1 MQEDVLIKIIDKYG
15 RFTSDYIRKILRQW
29 NETAQKIRDNAAKN
43 RIAKWVEE
51 RYRISNARKNWKK
64 LVDLYDLYVQK
75 RPLYD
80 IRKRLIEFLTLRDL
94 TDKLRYRFT
103 KTGKDQLKEGVDY
116 ITLLKF
122 LKQLFENWDDRNRL
136 LSSENISENGMIRQE
151 N

>member
-1 MQEDVLIKIIDKYG
+1 M
-15 RFTSDYIRKILRQW
+15 
-29 NETAQKIRDNAAKN
+29 
-43 RIAKWVEE
+43 
-51 RYRISNARKNWKK
+51 
-64 LVDLYDLYVQK
+64 YVQK

-80 IRKRLIEFLTLRDL
+80 LRKRLIEFLTLRDL

-122 LKQLFENWDDRNRL
+122 LKKLFENWDDRNRL
-136 LSSENISENGMIRQE
+136 LILRKYLKKWNDKARKLKEREDRLKDALDEIEKRQ